1 MKKIFQIYFCL
12 LTTMFFYNNN
22 FAQTKQLQE
31 SETAN
36 FKTLKGLVNFIHKK
50 SYSVSK
56 RNILFDKYILFDYVL
71 NDTSK
76 ERIDNRVA
84 LFDGLFSKFQHFIDS
99 AGLNNLDALPI
110 RFFKD
115 DPQYKPFTEEL
126 KEVGPNTFAFF
137 NKNSPSL
144 PLGLI
149 LFDEKTH
156 KIVSWIMIDQGGYKY
171 FLTFNML

>member
-1 MKKIFQIYFCL
+1 MCSNYFNQNSNCYKYNFYTL
-12 LTTMFFYNNN
+12 DFGNCNNIIFYNNN

-99 AGLNNLDALPI
+99 AGL
-110 RFFKD
+110 
-115 DPQYKPFTEEL
+115 
-126 KEVGPNTFAFF
+126 
-137 NKNSPSL
+137 
-144 PLGLI
+144 PLSI
-149 LFDEKTH
+149 L
-156 KIVSWIMIDQGGYKY
+156 Q
-171 FLTFNML
+171 